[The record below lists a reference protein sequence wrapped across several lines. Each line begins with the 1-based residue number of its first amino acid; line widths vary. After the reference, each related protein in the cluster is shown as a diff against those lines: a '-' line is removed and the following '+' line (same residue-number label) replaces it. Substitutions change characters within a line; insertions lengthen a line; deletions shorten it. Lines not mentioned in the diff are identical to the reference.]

1 MKIKKNVTKNNFK
14 IKYYIRYTEQNKNLL
29 IMPFEKINTNILLT
43 EDEWK
48 TIYYFRKEYLPLY
61 EEYYFLNG
69 SCYTFIIPFS
79 SNSILQKRIQEFIS
93 FMKLHDW
100 IAGIRVGNM
109 TRHNYHHFN
118 IQVWSINSI
127 ENEDLIKKLKEIFDY
142 KGKIRFNLFYP
153 VPLPDHEELTF
164 VRQRNKKV
172 YLLRFDAVLTNRMYF
187 KREWWE
193 IFMLSYF
200 KKYYRPNSNVI
211 DIGGNVG
218 THTLLLSEVI
228 SPKSRIYVFEP
239 VYADIIKM
247 NVDENHLQDRVVI
260 YNVGLGDKNETIQV
274 PIYPRN
280 CLRNF
285 GRLSLIDPKTE
296 KSLYTSPIT
305 LEKCKTKISPIKV
318 VTLDSKKLTNIS
330 IIKIDVEG
338 MELQVLEGAIETI
351 TREKPVIFI
360 EIWKRNLKKT
370 LATPIY
376 KKLIEE
382 LHYKIVHINEIHNGY
397 LNNDYILVPPN

>member
-1 MKIKKNVTKNNFK
+1 MKIKKKNVSKNNFK
-14 IKYYIRYTEQNKNLL
+14 IKYYIRYTDQNKNLL
-29 IMPFEKINTNILLT
+29 IMPFEKKNTNILLT
-43 EDEWK
+43 EDKWK

-69 SCYTFIIPFS
+69 SNYTFTIPVS
-79 SNSILQKRIQEFIS
+79 SNPILQKQIKEFIS

-100 IAGIRVGNM
+100 IAGIRVGDM

-142 KGKIRFNLFYP
+142 KGKIRFKLFYP

-172 YLLRFDAVLTNRMYF
+172 YLLRFDAVLTGKMYF
-187 KREWWE
+187 RREWWE
-193 IFMLSYF
+193 IFMLPYF

-218 THTLLLSEVI
+218 THTLLLSEII
-228 SPKSRIYVFEP
+228 SPKSTIYVFEP
-239 VYADIIKM
+239 VFADIIEM
-247 NVDENHLQDRVVI
+247 NVKENHIENKVVI
-260 YNVGLGDKNETIQV
+260 YNEGVGDKNEKMNID
-274 PIYPRN
+274 IFPRN
-280 CLRNF
+280 CIRNF
-285 GRLSLIDPKTE
+285 GKQSFIE
-296 KSLYTSPIT
+296 KYRN
-305 LEKCKTKISPIKV
+305 LEFNIFNQKTKKKCQPVSQKIQI
-318 VTLDSKKLTNIS
+318 VTLDSKKITNVS
-330 IIKIDVEG
+330 ILKIDVEG
-338 MELQVLEGAIETI
+338 MEIQVLEGAIETI

-360 EIWKRNLKKT
+360 EIWKRNLKNT

-382 LHYKIVHINEIHNGY
+382 LHYKIINIHGY
-397 LNNDYILVPPN
+397 DENDYILVPPN

>member
-1 MKIKKNVTKNNFK
+1 MKKKSVSNSSFK
-14 IKYYIRYTEQNKNLL
+14 IKYYIRYPETKGNLYK
-29 IMPFEKINTNILLT
+29 IPFEKKNTNILLT
-43 EDEWK
+43 EDKWK

-69 SCYTFIIPFS
+69 SNYSFRIPVS
-79 SNSILQKRIQEFIS
+79 SNSILQKQIQEFIS

-100 IAGIRVGNM
+100 VAGIRVGN
-109 TRHNYHHFN
+109 TITKNYHHFN
-118 IQVWSINSI
+118 LQVWSINSI
-127 ENEDLIKKLKEIFDY
+127 ENQDLIKKLKKIFEY
-142 KGKIRFNLFYP
+142 KGKISFSLFYP
-153 VPLPDHEELTF
+153 VPSPNHEDLTF
-164 VRQRNKKV
+164 VHQRNKKV
-172 YLLRFDAVLTNRMYF
+172 YLLRFDRVLTQKMYF

-193 IFMLSYF
+193 IFMLPYF
-200 KKYYRPNSNVI
+200 KKYYRQNSNVI

-218 THTLLLSEVI
+218 THTLLLSEII
-228 SPKSRIYVFEP
+228 SPKSKIYVFEP
-239 VYADIIKM
+239 VYADIIQM
-247 NVDENHLQDRVVI
+247 NVDENHLKDRVVI
-260 YNVGLGDKNETIQV
+260 YNVGVGDKNETIQV

-280 CLRNF
+280 CFRNF
-285 GRLSLIDPKTE
+285 GRLSLINYENELSSYVSQK
-296 KSLYTSPIT
+296 T
-305 LEKCKTKISPIKV
+305 LEKCKTKMSPIKV

-351 TREKPVIFI
+351 TREKPIIFI
-360 EIWKRNLKKT
+360 EIWKRKLKNT

-382 LHYKIVHINEIHNGY
+382 LHYKIIHISEHHNGY